1 MNDNALSSSQKIP
14 RVHLAQ
20 DPKSDPMRVVVVE
33 DKDRNTPSIGCL
45 VLFSFRYTHRF
56 RRRFRRINRQYRA
69 SSRNF

>member
-45 VLFSFRYTHRF
+45 AFVIFF
-56 RRRFRRINRQYRA
+56 
-69 SSRNF
+69 